1 MTLFKN
7 YIKCVTLF
15 IYKKLFIMIKD
26 AFITHLQA
34 KRKFILISIEFILN
48 NIFFFLNMLKIWE
61 H

>member
-7 YIKCVTLF
+7 YIKYVTLF

-26 AFITHLQA
+26 AFISHLQA

-48 NIFFFLNMLKIWE
+48 NILFFS
-61 H
+61 